1 MIVEDFMNRG
11 VLLLKRS
18 HQALH
23 HYKVTV
29 LKILMVTVMMMEMM
43 MLGMSMMKMSV
54 VMMMLSEMVKM
65 TKATSMLGTSVSAP
79 VMKEHWIDCCIMSPR
94 LAYHHQCGLNRNGQ
108 YDHHHCGH
116 NGHHGYDDLDYH
128 YDERESPM
136 RKIACFPNESNS
148 NMYQDVA

>member
-1 MIVEDFMNRG
+1 
-11 VLLLKRS
+11 
-18 HQALH
+18 
-23 HYKVTV
+23 
-29 LKILMVTVMMMEMM
+29 

-94 LAYHHQCGLNRNGQ
+94 LAYHHHCGHNRNGQ

-116 NGHHGYDDLDYH
+116 NGHHGHHGYDDLDYH